1 MHLKMK
7 RLTLSIL
14 WILAFATATAQEP
27 ATMRYGYDYYPLRGN
42 VKMIEAYSASVVE
55 VDGKLA
61 PDTSKYQP
69 APTIYHFNREGNV
82 EWEEF
87 FRRPRRST
95 IRIAP
100 KANDIY
106 YKYDQRGNC
115 SERHVISYED
125 STRYSHTNIFEY
137 DGCGL
142 LAQSYDLRADG
153 RQIRYEAYKYNRKG
167 QKVKYQYRSKA
178 PQTRNDMEPNPQ
190 TRYKYNADG
199 HCVREVHYN
208 LNGEIKKVVKMSY
221 DAQGNLVKKSSIPKI
236 RPNRNG
242 DIVIS
247 TGESNSHIVQLYR
260 YDQRGNCINIRTLTN
275 GKKYKNEMVVER
287 EYDEWN
293 NCIKYR
299 NYQINGDSIRHGYTA
314 DYQYEYDA
322 HGNWI
327 KRIEF
332 FARDGVFRP
341 KWITLRQISYYE

>member
-1 MHLKMK
+1 MHLQMK

-42 VKMIEAYSASVVE
+42 VKMIETYSASVVE

-153 RQIRYEAYKYNRKG
+153 RKIRYEAYKYNRKG

-190 TRYKYNADG
+190 TRYKHNADG

-242 DIVIS
+242 DKIIS
-247 TGESNSHIVQLYR
+247 TGESNSHIVKLYR

-299 NYQINGDSIRHGYTA
+299 NYQINGDSIHHGYTA
-314 DYQYEYDA
+314 DYQYEYDE

-327 KRIEF
+327 RRIEF

>member
-1 MHLKMK
+1 MK

-55 VDGKLA
+55 VNGKLA

-69 APTIYHFNREGNV
+69 APTLYHFNREGYV

-87 FRRPRRST
+87 FRRPRRAT

-153 RQIRYEAYKYNRKG
+153 RKIRYEAYKYNRKG

-208 LNGEIKKVVKMSY
+208 LNGEIKQVVKMSY

-247 TGESNSHIVQLYR
+247 TGESNSHIVKLYR

-299 NYQINGDSIRHGYTA
+299 NYQIYGDSIHHGYTA

-327 KRIEF
+327 RRIEF

>member
-1 MHLKMK
+1 MHLQMK

-42 VKMIEAYSASVVE
+42 VKMIEAYSAAVVE
-55 VDGKLA
+55 VNGKLA

-153 RQIRYEAYKYNRKG
+153 RKIRYEAYKYNRKG

-208 LNGEIKKVVKMSY
+208 LNVEIKQVVKMSY
-221 DAQGNLVKKSSIPKI
+221 DALGNLVKKSSIPKI

-247 TGESNSHIVQLYR
+247 TGESNSHIVKLYR

-299 NYQINGDSIRHGYTA
+299 NYQIYGDSIHHGYTA

-327 KRIEF
+327 RRIEF

>member
-42 VKMIEAYSASVVE
+42 VKMVKAYSASVVE

-87 FRRPRRST
+87 FRRPHGST
-95 IRIAP
+95 IKIAP

-115 SERHVISYED
+115 TERHVISYED
-125 STRYSHTNIFEY
+125 SARYSHTNIFEY
-137 DGCGL
+137 DDRGL
-142 LAQSYDLRADG
+142 LAQRYDLRADG
-153 RQIRYEAYKYNRKG
+153 RKTKYEAYEYNRKG
-167 QKVKYQYRSKA
+167 QKVKYQYRNKA
-178 PQTRNDMEPNPQ
+178 PQTRNEMEPNPQ

-199 HCVREVHYN
+199 HCVCEVHYN
-208 LNGEIKKVVKMSY
+208 LNGEIKEVVKMSY
-221 DAQGNLVKKSSIPKI
+221 DAQGNLLKWSSIPKI
-236 RPNRNG
+236 HPNRNG
-242 DIVIS
+242 DKIIS
-247 TGESNSHIVQLYR
+247 TGDSYSHIVKHYR

-299 NYQINGDSIRHGYTA
+299 NYQIDDDSIRHGYTA

>member
-1 MHLKMK
+1 MHLQMK

-153 RQIRYEAYKYNRKG
+153 RKIRYEAYKYNRKG
-167 QKVKYQYRSKA
+167 QNVKYQYRSKA
-178 PQTRNDMEPNPQ
+178 PQTRNDMESNPQ

-242 DIVIS
+242 DKIIS
-247 TGESNSHIVQLYR
+247 TGESNSHIVKLYR

-299 NYQINGDSIRHGYTA
+299 NYQINGDSIHHGYTA

-322 HGNWI
+322 HGNWT

>member
-1 MHLKMK
+1 MK

-153 RQIRYEAYKYNRKG
+153 RKIRYEAYKYNRKG
-167 QKVKYQYRSKA
+167 QNVKYQYRSKA
-178 PQTRNDMEPNPQ
+178 PQTRNDMESNPQ

-242 DIVIS
+242 DKIIS
-247 TGESNSHIVQLYR
+247 TGESNSHIVKLYR

-299 NYQINGDSIRHGYTA
+299 NYQINGDSIHHGYTA

-322 HGNWI
+322 HGNWT

>member
-1 MHLKMK
+1 MHLQMK

-69 APTIYHFNREGNV
+69 APTINHFNREGNV

-153 RQIRYEAYKYNRKG
+153 RKIRYEAYKYNRKG

-221 DAQGNLVKKSSIPKI
+221 DAQGNLVRKSSIPKI

-247 TGESNSHIVQLYR
+247 TGESNSHIVKLYR

-275 GKKYKNEMVVER
+275 GKKYQNEMVVER

-299 NYQINGDSIRHGYTA
+299 NYQINGDSIHHGYTA
-314 DYQYEYDA
+314 DYQYEYDE

-327 KRIEF
+327 RRIEF

>member
-1 MHLKMK
+1 MHLQMK

-55 VDGKLA
+55 VNGKLA

-153 RQIRYEAYKYNRKG
+153 RKIRYEAYKYNRKG

-208 LNGEIKKVVKMSY
+208 LNVEIKQVVKMSY

-247 TGESNSHIVQLYR
+247 TGESNSHIVKLYR

-299 NYQINGDSIRHGYTA
+299 NYQIYGDSIHHGYTA

-327 KRIEF
+327 RRIEF

>member
-1 MHLKMK
+1 MHLQMK

-153 RQIRYEAYKYNRKG
+153 RKIRYEAYKYNRKG
-167 QKVKYQYRSKA
+167 QKVKYQYRSNA

-242 DIVIS
+242 DKIIS
-247 TGESNSHIVQLYR
+247 TGESNSHIVKLYR

-299 NYQINGDSIRHGYTA
+299 NYQIYGDSIHHGYTA
-314 DYQYEYDA
+314 DYQYEYDE

-327 KRIEF
+327 RRIEF
-332 FARDGVFRP
+332 FAHDGVFRP

>member
-1 MHLKMK
+1 MK

-55 VDGKLA
+55 VNGKLA

-153 RQIRYEAYKYNRKG
+153 RKIRYEAYKYNRKG

-208 LNGEIKKVVKMSY
+208 LNVEIKQVVKMSY

-247 TGESNSHIVQLYR
+247 TGESNSHIVKLYR

-299 NYQINGDSIRHGYTA
+299 NYQIYGDSIHHGYTA

-327 KRIEF
+327 RRIEF

>member
-1 MHLKMK
+1 MHLQMK

-55 VDGKLA
+55 VNGKLA

-153 RQIRYEAYKYNRKG
+153 RKIRYEAYKYNRKG

-208 LNGEIKKVVKMSY
+208 LNGEIKQVVKMSY

-247 TGESNSHIVQLYR
+247 TGESNSHIVKLYR

-293 NCIKYR
+293 NRIKYR
-299 NYQINGDSIRHGYTA
+299 NYQIYGDSIHHGYTA

-327 KRIEF
+327 RRIEF